1 MYSARKRSAAYIQQ
15 AQFSFLVKINR
26 FQKVKVKH
34 SLLIQHCRS
43 WYSLRC
49 GLLST
54 DIRESVD
61 SLCRDG
67 ADTPIVRVHRK
78 AFLTCERSRSKPFW
92 APSYSIPV
100 VLYPT
105 IPLK

>member
-1 MYSARKRSAAYIQQ
+1 MASAKNHRNEKHRSAEP
-15 AQFSFLVKINR
+15 SSLVHSVLLQCR
-26 FQKVKVKH
+26 FV
-34 SLLIQHCRS
+34 
-43 WYSLRC
+43 
-49 GLLST
+49 GLWS
-54 DIRESVD
+54 IRESVD

-78 AFLTCERSRSKPFW
+78 AFLTRERSHSKPFW

-105 IPLK
+105 IPPK